1 MRLRSNGAT
10 PGEGADIG
18 GTRWGSYESRILVF
32 CCLKASSTDSAIGWS
47 SLIEIEPTL
56 LREIMPPIIA
66 LSLIFWWEDYIDL
79 SYDGV
84 LDYLMIYLVLIFRF
98 HYNKAYIPQKVR
110 CGTGSQCQGNRMTG
124 RHRWGHQRK
133 SDKLRLLIQIEPG
146 HGIRRGSVLPLIL
159 KFPPFALNVNPCKSM
174 IKTGNSRLLQNIINL
189 WKNEV
194 RLKHVA
200 WIKITGFAGIV
211 FYLYYS

>member
-1 MRLRSNGAT
+1 MRKLWVQNPSLLLLESFQHRFSHWLKQSYWNRADTVEGNNAT
-10 PGEGADIG
+10 DHCSVFDILMG
-18 GTRWGSYESRILVF
+18 RLY
-32 CCLKASSTDSAIGWS
+32 
-47 SLIEIEPTL
+47 
-56 LREIMPPIIA
+56 
-66 LSLIFWWEDYIDL
+66 L

-84 LDYLMIYLVLIFRF
+84 LVYLMIYLVLIFRF

-159 KFPPFALNVNPCKSM
+159 TPFALNVNPCKSM

-200 WIKITGFAGIV
+200 WIKITGFVGIV
-211 FYLYYS
+211 FYL